1 MSNFDFIPQR
11 KRQQH
16 LFIVE
21 GKHEKKELL
30 GLMLQC
36 FLEMNIQDENIVIY
50 EKVICRSIR
59 KASLIQNGD
68 YNISDAQLKQSLVD
82 MDAVK
87 ILKEQNRCSKDEQ
100 NGFVWV
106 LNTSVLLVPDYSY
119 DLITKHS

>member
-36 FLEMNIQDENIVIY
+36 FPEMNIQDENVQ
-50 EKVICRSIR
+50 K
-59 KASLIQNGD
+59 L
-68 YNISDAQLKQSLVD
+68 
-82 MDAVK
+82 
-87 ILKEQNRCSKDEQ
+87 LKEKLENGKDITEADYDGNLPK
-100 NGFVWV
+100 NGHFQF
-106 LNTSVLLVPDYSY
+106 
-119 DLITKHS
+119 KCKA

>member
-36 FLEMNIQDENIVIY
+36 FPEMNIQDENIVIY
-50 EKVICRSIR
+50 ESNIFNLNARLEKELQQVQRFMENTMIDHKPISEIYEETKREEAAKHRDDWIPST
-59 KASLIQNGD
+59 
-68 YNISDAQLKQSLVD
+68 YN
-82 MDAVK
+82 
-87 ILKEQNRCSKDEQ
+87 ER
-100 NGFVWV
+100 
-106 LNTSVLLVPDYSY
+106 
-119 DLITKHS
+119 

>member
-16 LFIVE
+16 LLIVE

-36 FLEMNIQDENIVIY
+36 FPEMNIQDENIVIY